1 MRTAILTDSTAY
13 IPKDLRTRYDIHMI
27 PLSVVFGEEV
37 YQEETELPASDF
49 YEMVERLDMLPT
61 TSQPPTGKFIEKFE
75 ELAKDYDAVIS
86 IHLSSGISGTYQG
99 AITAGEMVEGIQVY
113 AFDSEITCMIQ
124 GLFVIEAAKMAK
136 EGKHPEEIMARLHE
150 LRESSDAYFMVDDL
164 SNLQRG
170 GRLNGAAALIGSLL
184 QVKPILHFEDK
195 VIVPYEKIRTK
206 KKALK
211 RIIELFEKEY
221 QKGVPLQAVLI
232 NGNIE
237 EEANEVLNELK
248 ERFPDAEFTLS
259 YFGAVIGTHLGQG
272 ALGLGWTKRFD

>member
-1 MRTAILTDSTAY
+1 MRTAIVTDSTAY
-13 IPKDLRTRYDIHMI
+13 IPKDLRTQYDIHMI
-27 PLSVVFGEEV
+27 PLSVVFGDEV
-37 YQEETELPASDF
+37 YQEENEITASDF

-61 TSQPPTGKFIEKFE
+61 TSQPATGKFVEKYE

-99 AITAGEMVEGIQVY
+99 AITAGEMVDDIKVY

-124 GLFVIEAAKMAK
+124 GLFVLEAAKMAK
-136 EGKHPEEIMARLHE
+136 EGKHPDEIIARLHE
-150 LRESSDAYFMVDDL
+150 LRESSNAYFMVDDL

-184 QVKPILHFEDK
+184 QVKPILHFENK
-195 VIVPYEKIRTK
+195 VIVPFEKIRTK

-211 RIIELFEKEY
+211 RIVELFEQEY
-221 QKGVPLQAVLI
+221 KKGEPLQAVLI
-232 NGNIE
+232 HGNIE
-237 EEANEVLNELK
+237 EEATEMLNELK
-248 ERFPDAEFTLS
+248 EKFPEAEFRLS

-272 ALGLGWTKRFD
+272 AMGLGWTKRYN